1 MGGSKSKAIC
11 YFRAKD
17 ICFSKIVVV
26 QLVVYDGRIPN
37 FSWFFPYFPRLC
49 IIAEML
55 PRVQCPFQLAEYM
68 RMTSCS
74 GILHK
79 MGELWKNF
87 QIYNFSS
94 PNF

>member
-37 FSWFFPYFPRLC
+37 FS
-49 IIAEML
+49 
-55 PRVQCPFQLAEYM
+55 
-68 RMTSCS
+68 
-74 GILHK
+74 
-79 MGELWKNF
+79 
-87 QIYNFSS
+87 
-94 PNF
+94 